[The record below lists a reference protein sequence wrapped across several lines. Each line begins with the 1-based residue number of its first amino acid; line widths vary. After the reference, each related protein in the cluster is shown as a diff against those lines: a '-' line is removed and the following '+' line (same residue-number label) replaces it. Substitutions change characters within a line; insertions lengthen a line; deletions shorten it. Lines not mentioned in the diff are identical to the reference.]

1 MLLLRV
7 PCHCFS
13 FHPFQATSSSQFI
26 VRSVERFLWDG
37 YRTIVF
43 DGIQLCSTLERSTW
57 DPIRM
62 QDGMLNLDTLSWR
75 DGRNR
80 EALQAI
86 PSTSEA
92 HEGRSRRR
100 ERETCH
106 VSSRFM
112 TSQRDARE
120 RVTTMRESSS
130 MPKRFRH
137 QLRKKKLVENKL
149 PFRRGFGLRVDFP
162 PFYRH
167 LLFIKINKHLD
178 NVHLARR
185 NRKQA
190 DLRTAQIVV
199 SFVAS
204 ISS

>member
-43 DGIQLCSTLERSTW
+43 DGIQLCCTLERSTW

-130 MPKRFRH
+130 MPKNDSDTSFE
-137 QLRKKKLVENKL
+137 KKT
-149 PFRRGFGLRVDFP
+149 RREQTPVSKGFWV
-162 PFYRH
+162 
-167 LLFIKINKHLD
+167 
-178 NVHLARR
+178 
-185 NRKQA
+185 
-190 DLRTAQIVV
+190 
-199 SFVAS
+199 
-204 ISS
+204 